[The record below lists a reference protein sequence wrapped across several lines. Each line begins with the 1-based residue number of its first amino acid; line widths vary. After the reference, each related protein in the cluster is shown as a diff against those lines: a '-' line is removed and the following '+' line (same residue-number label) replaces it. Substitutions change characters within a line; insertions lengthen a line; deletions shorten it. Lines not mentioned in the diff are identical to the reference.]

1 MKKSWK
7 LVAVTLTLLLTVAL
21 AGPALLAKE
30 ASLDLTYGNLSL
42 QVQRKARLTAAQLG
56 DLNSLI
62 QERKEGERRLR
73 RQMLTTFTPEQRGR
87 AVKMWGRRDK
97 SRVMTLE
104 ERRELRAKVGISI
117 AQEQQFLAYDEK
129 LRAHRTQTAYLV
141 NQILDP
147 RQRQLASDLEFV
159 L

>member
-1 MKKSWK
+1 MKKSLK
-7 LVAVTLTLLLTVAL
+7 LVAVTLTLLMTVAL
-21 AGPALLAKE
+21 AGPALLAEE
-30 ASLDLTYGNLSL
+30 ANLDSTYRHLSL
-42 QVQRKARLTAAQLG
+42 RIQEKARLTAVQLR
-56 DLNSLI
+56 DLNSLM

-87 AVKMWGRRDK
+87 AVEMWGQRDK

-104 ERRELRAKVGISI
+104 ERRELRSKVGISI
-117 AQEQQFLAYDEK
+117 AQERQFLAYDEK

-141 NQILDP
+141 NQILDSQ
-147 RQRQLASDLEFV
+147 QRQLASDLEFV